1 MKGIALT
8 IGLIGLIAVG
18 FVDFG
23 YSQKKIPVGRVC
35 GNPKQ
40 PCSFAKSFQPNDLA
54 FDTGRNFTIAN
65 SEYFYAIVLES
76 SKLDPNR
83 CEQAFPESQR
93 LAVQALFPN
102 NKVFVVRCPEPG
114 NNYYTNVSQDVSL
127 MAIYAG
133 RTLPEA
139 KAFLKKVQSTRKGI
153 LQNISSTGKYKN
165 LTVRRM
171 QAGINGT

>member
-1 MKGIALT
+1 MMRKAVL
-8 IGLIGLIAVG
+8 LITFLILIFSLSV
-18 FVDFG
+18 F
-23 YSQKKIPVGRVC
+23 SQKRARLGKVC

-40 PCSFAKSFQPNDLA
+40 PCSYAKNFQPFELP
-54 FDTGRNFTIAN
+54 FDTGRNFAIAN
-65 SEYFYAIVLES
+65 SEYFYAVVLES
-76 SKLDPNR
+76 AKLKPDAS

-114 NNYYTNVSQDVSL
+114 SNYYTNVSQDVSL